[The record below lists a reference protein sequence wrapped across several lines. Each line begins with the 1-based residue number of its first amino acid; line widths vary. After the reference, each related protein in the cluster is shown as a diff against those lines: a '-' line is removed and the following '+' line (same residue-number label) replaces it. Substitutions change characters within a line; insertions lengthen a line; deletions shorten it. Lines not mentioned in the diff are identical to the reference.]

1 MPDRIYAAL
10 QATWPAAEVRR
21 LGPWTLRRGEGG
33 GSRTEAASLDG
44 PLADIE
50 AAEAAMRAWNQRP
63 LFILRPG
70 EDALDAALAARGY
83 QVPDRNRIY
92 AAPAAALAAPAS
104 STPSPAL
111 RPSPS
116 WPRFRAEGGIGPA
129 KFAVMARTPDPRTHL
144 LGRLDDRPAGCAFV
158 AAYAGVA
165 MLSALHVAPAAR
177 RRGLAGHLVRAA
189 AAWAAQAGATTLA
202 LAVKADNAP
211 ARALYQRL
219 GMVESGA
226 YHYRRAP
233 PRV

>member
-33 GSRTEAASLDG
+33 GNRTEAASLDG

-70 EDALDAALAARGY
+70 EDALDAALDARGY

-92 AAPAAALAAPAS
+92 AAPAAALAAPGELNAI
-104 STPSPAL
+104 PCAAPLAVMAEI
-111 RPSPS
+111 
-116 WPRFRAEGGIGPA
+116 WAEGGIGPA

-158 AAYAGVA
+158 AACAGVA
-165 MLSALHVAPAAR
+165 MLSALHVAPQAR

-189 AAWAAQAGATTLA
+189 AAWAVEAGATTLA

-211 ARALYQRL
+211 ARALYQHL

-226 YHYRRAP
+226 YHYRAAP
-233 PRV
+233 